1 MKTRE
6 QIYGQEAASI
16 LRDITMYRAL
26 TEEQLLRLCPG
37 KRDKVRNLLSY
48 LTKQGRIWH
57 IDGLY
62 CAAPEC
68 AEDVDKGLLAS
79 VWVLADFID
88 RVEFHSVGDFPAK
101 LFFRGRGGVR
111 GHPHRVRQRN
121 PDQSHPVRAGGGG
134 VQLSVPGGQAGAD
147 TGAGHSQRQGL
158 LHCLPG
164 GGKFNTI
171 RGNKE
176 GGQP

>member
-101 LFFRGRGGVR
+101 LIFFADGEVYEVIHAASGKETLINHILSAPAEEASSYLSLVDKPEQIPELDIPNARGYCTVSPEGEVQYY
-111 GHPHRVRQRN
+111 QR
-121 PDQSHPVRAGGGG
+121 
-134 VQLSVPGGQAGAD
+134 
-147 TGAGHSQRQGL
+147 
-158 LHCLPG
+158 
-164 GGKFNTI
+164 
-171 RGNKE
+171 E
-176 GGQP
+176 

>member
-16 LRDITMYRAL
+16 LRDITMYRVL
-26 TEEQLLRLCPG
+26 TEEQLLRLYPR

-68 AEDVDKGLLAS
+68 AEDVDKG
-79 VWVLADFID
+79 VLADFID
-88 RVEFHSVGDFPAK
+88 RVEFHSVGDFPSK
-101 LFFRGRGGVR
+101 LIFFADGEVYEVIHAASGKETLINHILSAPAEEASSYLILVDKPEQIPELDIPNVR
-111 GHPHRVRQRN
+111 GYCTVSPEGEVQYYQR
-121 PDQSHPVRAGGGG
+121 
-134 VQLSVPGGQAGAD
+134 
-147 TGAGHSQRQGL
+147 
-158 LHCLPG
+158 
-164 GGKFNTI
+164 
-171 RGNKE
+171 E
-176 GGQP
+176 

>member
-26 TEEQLLRLCPG
+26 TEEQLLRLYPR

-79 VWVLADFID
+79 VWVLADFVD
-88 RVEFHSVGDFPAK
+88 RTEYHSSTDFPVK
-101 LFFRGRGGVR
+101 LIFIADGEMYEVLYAAPGNDALLAHALTQQSNDAEKRIVIVEDPEQITRLMI
-111 GHPHRVRQRN
+111 
-121 PDQSHPVRAGGGG
+121 PDVTAYCTVDIQSGT
-134 VQLSVPGGQAGAD
+134 VQYFKQ
-147 TGAGHSQRQGL
+147 
-158 LHCLPG
+158 
-164 GGKFNTI
+164 
-171 RGNKE
+171 E
-176 GGQP
+176 

>member
-26 TEEQLLRLCPG
+26 TEEQLLRLYPG
-37 KRDKVRNLLSY
+37 KRSKVQNLLSY

-57 IDGLY
+57 IEGLY

-68 AEDVDKGLLAS
+68 AGDVDKGLLAAI
-79 VWVLADFID
+79 WVLADFID

-101 LFFRGRGGVR
+101 LIFFADGEVYEVIHAASGKETLIN
-111 GHPHRVRQRN
+111 HILSAQRIPRFN
-121 PDQSHPVRAGGGG
+121 KSIVTVYTFPCYNFRNRFHCQF
-134 VQLSVPGGQAGAD
+134 L
-147 TGAGHSQRQGL
+147 QR
-158 LHCLPG
+158 C
-164 GGKFNTI
+164 
-171 RGNKE
+171 
-176 GGQP
+176 